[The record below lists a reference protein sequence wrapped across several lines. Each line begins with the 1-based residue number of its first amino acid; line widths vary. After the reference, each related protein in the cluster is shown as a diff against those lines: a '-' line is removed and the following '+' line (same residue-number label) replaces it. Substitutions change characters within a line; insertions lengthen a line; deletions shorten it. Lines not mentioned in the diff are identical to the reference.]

1 MTVVVT
7 AAAARSMTMATTAA
21 AAMPTATVAT
31 ATVAAKQTAATSV
44 TTPEAAKQTAAPSVA
59 PAVAATAT
67 HQQVNNDPADQYN
80 QLPVVRNPLHDTTL
94 SKHRPTRGALITT
107 HVSGD

>member
-21 AAMPTATVAT
+21 AAMPTAAMPTAAMPT
-31 ATVAAKQTAATSV
+31 ATVAAKQTAAT
-44 TTPEAAKQTAAPSVA
+44 SVA

>member
-21 AAMPTATVAT
+21 AAMPT